1 MFIRTPVTR
10 DQRQRIEVAIAYPD
24 KFRDDRILVTEDNL
38 VTYGWISTR
47 IELDSDQLRRYKLA
61 PAPKKSKPTSRE
73 PSFVA
78 EEGVPLLRRRALPPG
93 R

>member
-24 KFRDDRILVTEDNL
+24 KFRDVRILVTEDNL

-47 IELDSDQLRRYKLA
+47 IELDPDQLCRYK
-61 PAPKKSKPTSRE
+61 PPPKSPSPPLGSLRSKRKRE
-73 PSFVA
+73 
-78 EEGVPLLRRRALPPG
+78 
-93 R
+93 